1 MALDPGIYAIDWQ
14 FGSWKTLIM
23 TRYIVQLYKDPRN
36 IIITNIKLHFT
47 APNVLNI
54 DDIIDLSTDEK
65 GKKQVK
71 YSFLDVLQFIWQ
83 EDEKIRDLK
92 IKRNDRLKRFL
103 FLDEWG
109 ILLNQHNRKNFPYET
124 YDFLLQVRKINVFF
138 FLGVQKFKNLTMQIR
153 EHVTAVLYF
162 RPLFWLRFFKKTV
175 GTVRMKQVDV
185 EGVTETRKY
194 LAKDDKGDLVAK
206 EEPIDW
212 FLEYIRKPSWF
223 KFYDDLYLNKKF
235 SHAKLLL
242 DYTPIQPHI
251 DNYLG
256 KKKQTELTF
265 TQKKIQDLKQQEVLL
280 N

>member
-1 MALDPGIYAIDWQ
+1 
-14 FGSWKTLIM
+14 
-23 TRYIVQLYKDPRN
+23 
-36 IIITNIKLHFT
+36 
-47 APNVLNI
+47 
-54 DDIIDLSTDEK
+54 
-65 GKKQVK
+65 
-71 YSFLDVLQFIWQ
+71 
-83 EDEKIRDLK
+83 
-92 IKRNDRLKRFL
+92 
-103 FLDEWG
+103 
-109 ILLNQHNRKNFPYET
+109 
-124 YDFLLQVRKINVFF
+124 
-138 FLGVQKFKNLTMQIR
+138 
-153 EHVTAVLYF
+153 
-162 RPLFWLRFFKKTV
+162 
-175 GTVRMKQVDV
+175 MKQVDV